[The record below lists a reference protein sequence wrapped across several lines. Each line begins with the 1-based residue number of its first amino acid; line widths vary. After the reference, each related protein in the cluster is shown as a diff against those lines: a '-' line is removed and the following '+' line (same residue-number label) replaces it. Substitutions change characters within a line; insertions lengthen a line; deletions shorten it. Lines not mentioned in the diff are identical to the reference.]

1 MYTLK
6 QEQLLRTLVVET
18 INEPLTATELEA
30 ESGIKLTQLEVSK
43 IYVATK
49 KQLDL
54 GLSFNFLQNV

>member
-18 INEPLTATELEA
+18 INEPLTAIELEA